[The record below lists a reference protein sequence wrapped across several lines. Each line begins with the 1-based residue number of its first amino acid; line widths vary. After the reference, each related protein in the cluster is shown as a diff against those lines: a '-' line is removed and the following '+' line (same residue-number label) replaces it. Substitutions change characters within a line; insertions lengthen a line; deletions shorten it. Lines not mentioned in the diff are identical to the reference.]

1 MSLKYGKDR
10 EFQELASK
18 INQIIVDNDG
28 LPDSSQDRYDQQKA
42 HVELLYQLEKKFKHE
57 LLQYQQAIDIYKQF
71 IYFIKVKTDKDGN
84 VVGNG
89 NILTAQSYFRE
100 SVKVFSGRISKKIKD
115 DDAVGLTKFD
125 INSQM
130 MFFIVER
137 WQGKLPARVDKY
149 YREVSD
155 LRRQLI
161 ENNLPLAINRA
172 KRFYRTT
179 PKSHLS
185 LLDLINICTTGLIV
199 GIDKYTGP
207 YSKVW
212 RSVCIGRMVG
222 FMIEEYSKTFI
233 RMYPSDKQILYRANS
248 LKHRMKIENT
258 SDLTKAVNESF
269 EKDKSDGKK
278 VPTLPIEEHQIISL
292 MNSSSYLSA
301 DSKPVKDGD
310 EKEEVGG
317 SIYDYQPD
325 ESENPEELLIKRDL
339 MARIVQ
345 ASVTLDIIERKIIK
359 LKGVTL

>member
-1 MSLKYGKDR
+1 MSVKYGKDR

-18 INQIIVDNDG
+18 INKIIIDNDG

-42 HVELLYQLEKKFKHE
+42 QVEKLYELEKKFKHE
-57 LLQYQQAIDIYKQF
+57 LLQYQQAFSIYGDF
-71 IYFIKVKTDKDGN
+71 IRYIKEEN
-84 VVGNG
+84 R

-100 SVKVFSGRISKKIKD
+100 SVKVFSGKISKKIKD
-115 DDAVGLTKFD
+115 DDAVGLSKFD
-125 INSQM
+125 INAQM
-130 MFFIVER
+130 IFFIVER
-137 WQGKLPARVDKY
+137 WQGKLPTRVDKY
-149 YREVSD
+149 YREAVD

-185 LLDLINICTTGLIV
+185 LLDLINICTSGLIV

-248 LKHRMKIENT
+248 LKHRLKIENT
-258 SDLTKAVNESF
+258 TELTKAVNESF
-269 EKDKSDGKK
+269 AKDKKDGKK
-278 VPTLPIEEHQIISL
+278 VPQLPIEEHQIISL

-301 DSKPVKDGD
+301 DSKPIKDHD

-317 SIYDYQPD
+317 SLYDYQPD
-325 ESENPEELLIKRDL
+325 DSESPEEALIKKDL
-339 MARIVQ
+339 MARIVE
-345 ASVTLDIIERKIIK
+345 ASSMLDTIERKIIK
-359 LKGVTL
+359 LKGVSL